1 MLHMNQIDQVKELQ
15 RQGHGSLEIAGR
27 LKIDRK
33 TVAKYMREEHFNEKA
48 REKRAPASKLDPW
61 KPIID
66 GWLEEAHMSEFPQQQ
81 RRLYPGVWGR
91 NRGVRLSGTD
101 GYFSSYRRCA
111 EKDYV

>member
-1 MLHMNQIDQVKELQ
+1 MNQIDQIKELQ

-33 TVAKYMREEHFNEKA
+33 TVAKYMREKDFNEKA

-66 GWLEEAHMSEFPQQQ
+66 GWLEEDQRMRFKQRHTAPTRPQSAPD
-81 RRLYPGVWGR
+81 RILGGLPLL
-91 NRGVRLSGTD
+91 LSAGPEV
-101 GYFSSYRRCA
+101 FEA
-111 EKDYV
+111 KEE